1 MESRQ
6 VVGTVLGTVVKVV
19 VAAIILMVV
28 YNYSITAYEYG
39 YRIFG
44 EEPVDPEPGRE
55 ISVTV
60 TEEYNAEDIGKLLEQ
75 KGLIRDA
82 NLFVVHEKLASGE
95 NGVAPGT
102 YDLNTAM
109 TVEEMVEIMVAS
121 SESEMKEETGVAEE

>member
-44 EEPVDPEPGRE
+44 EEPVDAEPGRE

-82 NLFVVHEKLASGE
+82 NLFVVHEKLAPLE